1 MILPILL
8 LSLILN
14 SIYFREIVVFAA
26 DNCNSNTQN
35 DPCVQTNA
43 LLKPCNAT
51 ISKPPPTSSSI
62 ELQTSVASCA
72 CNQQFYN
79 TLSSCAQCM
88 STNTLDVHVRDLSQ
102 YKDDC
107 SSFGQQFLQNAPEPT
122 PTGSGQNIVLII
134 VFVTIAVIAVGIVAS
149 LVICQLCRRRKRK
162 NQKEAAA
169 MSEALSLPE
178 SHFSGIQNRYA
189 APSPYSNTGYVAPS
203 PTPPPQHPVYNTPY
217 SNYPSYQ

>member
-1 MILPILL
+1 MFINVNFKLQT
-8 LSLILN
+8 
-14 SIYFREIVVFAA
+14 EIVVFAA
-26 DNCNSNTQN
+26 DNCNTNTQN

-62 ELQTSVASCA
+62 ELRINKTSVASCA

-88 STNTLDVHVRDLSQ
+88 STTTLDVHVRDLSQ

-107 SSFGQQFLQNAPEPT
+107 SSFGTTFLQNAPEPT
-122 PTGSGQNIVLII
+122 PANSGSGQNIVLIV

-169 MSEALSLPE
+169 MNEALSLPE
-178 SHFSGIQNRYA
+178 SHFSGNQSTQNRY
-189 APSPYSNTGYVAPS
+189 APSPYSNPGYGAPS
-203 PTPPPQHPVYNTPY
+203 PTPPPQYSGYPHY